1 MKKQLI
7 TLIVM
12 VAMPALTFAQTA
24 DQIISKHVAAIGGA
38 DKIAAIKTMQ
48 YDQTMS
54 IQGMELASKTVYVL
68 GKSVRSDVSVM
79 GQQITN
85 VIDGDTGWMINPMQG
100 GNAQDLPADAVKA
113 GKGTTEPNIFQLAY
127 LKDNKYPYQL
137 VGKEKYKNKDA
148 FNLKV
153 TRPEGVFNYYLD
165 AGTYQL
171 LGTKGII
178 NAQGQQ
184 VETTSTYSD
193 YKPVDGISVPYTSEM
208 TIPNMPGPVVAK
220 VTNVSFNNTVDPT
233 VFAKPK

>member
-1 MKKQLI
+1 MKRQFF
-7 TLIVM
+7 TLLAIV
-12 VAMPALTFAQTA
+12 ALPALVFAQTA
-24 DQIISKHVAAIGGA
+24 DDIISKHVTALGGA
-38 DKIAAIKTMQ
+38 DKLAAIKTMQ

-54 IQGMELASKTVYVL
+54 IQGMELTSKTVYVL

-100 GNAQDLPADAVKA
+100 GNAQDLPADAIKA
-113 GKGTTEPNIFQLAY
+113 AKGTTEPNMFQLAY
-127 LKDNKYPYQL
+127 LKANNYPYEL
-137 VGKEKYKNKDA
+137 VGKEKFKNKDV

-165 AGTYQL
+165 TGTYQL
-171 LGTKGII
+171 VGTKGVI

-184 VETTSTYSD
+184 VTTTSTYSN

-208 TIPNMPGPVVAK
+208 TIPSVPVPVTAT
-220 VTNVSFNNTVDPT
+220 VTNVAFNTTIDPA
-233 VFAKPK
+233 VFTKPK

>member
-7 TLIVM
+7 TLLAL
-12 VAMPALTFAQTA
+12 VALPALTLAQTA
-24 DQIISKHVAAIGGA
+24 DDVLSKHIAAMGGA

-54 IQGMELASKTVYVL
+54 IQTMELTSKTVYVL

-100 GNAQDLPADAVKA
+100 GGAQDLPADAIKA
-113 GKGTTEPNIFQLAY
+113 ARGTTEPNMFQLAY
-127 LKDNKYPYQL
+127 LKENKYPYEL

-153 TRPEGVFNYYLD
+153 TRPEGIFNYYLD

-178 NAQGQQ
+178 SAQGQQ
-184 VETTSTYSD
+184 ITTTSSYSD
-193 YKPVDGISVPYTSEM
+193 YKPVDGISIPYTSEM
-208 TIPNMPGPVVAK
+208 TIPSVPGPVVAK
-220 VTNVSFNNTVDPT
+220 VTAIVFNNTIDPAIFT
-233 VFAKPK
+233 KPK